1 MKRPVSWL
9 YCSSSCLVTLFLN
22 MFNICSTVI
31 VMFQQYTCDGLC
43 IIICSSYLEGD
54 LQTLS
59 LFLHF
64 VFGSHM
70 AKTKPSAKSQ
80 PKKPLA
86 TPAKQF
92 TTKPVTKLSKKPAAT
107 SLSKKPAAT
116 SLSEE
121 SIGSRC
127 EKRDDSPQFQ
137 DYSSFRTFT
146 DAVAISMDLNGVPMQ
161 LRNDGVFSCKVVF
174 SKVSGNPTRIEIL
187 AKMAS
192 HTTIPIGRV
201 VNECNALI
209 RPSPHWSI
217 CSDTSDM
224 GR

>member
-1 MKRPVSWL
+1 
-9 YCSSSCLVTLFLN
+9 
-22 MFNICSTVI
+22 
-31 VMFQQYTCDGLC
+31 MFQQYTCDELC

-59 LFLHF
+59 LLLHF

-86 TPAKQF
+86 TPAKQS
-92 TTKPVTKLSKKPAAT
+92 TAGRTKPVTKLSKKPAAT
-107 SLSKKPAAT
+107 LKNLDNVIGRAHRHLLAHQD
-116 SLSEE
+116 EE
-121 SIGSRC
+121 SIGSPC
-127 EKRDDSPQFQ
+127 EKRDDSPQCQ
-137 DYSSFRTFT
+137 DFSSFRRFT

-174 SKVSGNPTRIEIL
+174 SKVSGNPTIIEIL
-187 AKMAS
+187 TKMTTN
-192 HTTIPIGRV
+192 TTIPIGRV

-209 RPSPHWSI
+209 RPSPHSVI
-217 CSDTSDM
+217 GDSCSDTSDM
-224 GR
+224 GYKCK